1 MFSHP
6 PQCHQ
11 CIQSSTVFFTLV
23 ANEKAQTLGC
33 CKQCPLLENA
43 EKAGALPSELL
54 HINLAVPTPL
64 IREKCPAC
72 GFRWEDFERT
82 HRMGCPV
89 CYQIHSKP
97 LAETIALIQ
106 PGPSHIGRHPSLH
119 EKDRLERLTRAK
131 ILLEEAIREE
141 DFESA
146 AALRDQISDLES
158 KK

>member
-1 MFSHP
+1 MFSRP
-6 PQCHQ
+6 PQCLE
-11 CIQSSTVFFTLV
+11 CAKKCTLFVTLV
-23 ANEKAQTLGC
+23 AGGKAQPIGC
-33 CKQCPLLENA
+33 CDQCPLMESMG
-43 EKAGALPSELL
+43 KIGSLPSENLK
-54 HINLAVPTPL
+54 IQLAVPTPL
-64 IREKCPAC
+64 HRERCPVC

-89 CYQIHSKP
+89 CYQTHAKA

-106 PGPSHIGRHPSLH
+106 PGQTHTGRHPSLN
-119 EKDRLERLTRAK
+119 EKDRLQRLAEAK
-131 ILLEEAIREE
+131 TLLEQAIRDE